1 MATLT
6 VGPGSGFQFQTVS
19 SAVAAAQDGDVIQ
32 VEAGT
37 YTNDFATID
46 RSITIEG
53 VGGLVNLVAT
63 VPPPNEKAILT
74 IGGSGEEPNVTLE
87 NISFSG
93 AAISND
99 LGGNAAGIRYQSG
112 NLTLDHTYF
121 YDNQDGLL
129 GGADPN
135 GTITIENSAFV
146 GNGNANPPGSGIE
159 HNLYVGAIAQLTID
173 NSYFDNPIVG
183 HDIKSRAMNNVI
195 ENSRIYDTSGSGSYE
210 IDIPNGGNT
219 VIQNNV
225 IEKGAGAGAGSFVSI
240 GEEGNVNATSTL
252 VVSGNTVVS
261 GYDGA
266 NFLAN
271 DTTTGANVTDNAF
284 YGLNSGQV
292 IQGPAGTIQSNSF
305 SAISAAPTLD
315 SSAPYLPVIPFSF
328 ACFAAGTRIAT
339 PDGSVAVEALCVGQ
353 PVIVLQPQRGSALI
367 KWIGNRRI
375 SLDRHIDRISAAPI
389 RIAADAFADGAPG
402 RDLFL
407 SPDHAIHTGGRLIPI
422 RLLVNG
428 ATIRRDDHM
437 PSVHY
442 FHIELDRHSTLLAEG
457 LEVESY
463 LDTGNRSVFEN
474 AGGAID
480 LHPDLATVTCQP
492 AREALS
498 CAPFEAG
505 AVLVERIWRRLAI
518 RAAQLGHVIS
528 EPRITKDPMV
538 RLWTD
543 EGWLW
548 PQPAPA
554 GVLRF
559 TPAGGAKSMLLVS
572 RATAPCDVKPWVE
585 DRRTLGVAI
594 TAIRML
600 TRSGM
605 VELPADDPSLQDGWW
620 PAEDDG
626 QNVWRWT
633 AGRARLPFW
642 PDVLSLD
649 ILLTGETP
657 YLIDGIDPMPALRS
671 VA

>member
-6 VGPGSGFQFQTVS
+6 VGPGSGFQFQTLS
-19 SAVAAAQDGDVIQ
+19 SAIAAAQDGDIIQ
-32 VEAGT
+32 VQTGT

-74 IGGSGEEPNVTLE
+74 IGGPGEEPDVTLE

-121 YDNQDGLL
+121 HDNQDGLL
-129 GGADPN
+129 GNADPT
-135 GTITIENSAFV
+135 GTITIKNSAFI
-146 GNGNANPPGSGIE
+146 GNGNANPPSGIE

-183 HDIKSRAMNNVI
+183 HDIKSRAANNII
-195 ENSRIYDTSGSGSYE
+195 ENSRIYDTRGSGSYE

-240 GEEGNVNATSTL
+240 GEEGNVNTTSTL
-252 VVSGNTVVS
+252 VVSGNTVIS
-261 GYDGA
+261 LYDGA

-271 DTTTGANVTDNAF
+271 DTTTGATVTGNAF

-292 IQGPAGTIQSNSF
+292 IQGPAGTIQANSF
-305 SAISAAPTLD
+305 PAISAAPTLD

-339 PDGSVAVEALCVGQ
+339 PGGPVAVEALSVGRS
-353 PVIVLQPQRGSALI
+353 VVVLLPQRGSAAI
-367 KWIGNRRI
+367 KWIGSRRI
-375 SLDRHIDRISAAPI
+375 SLDRHADRASAAPI
-389 RIAADAFADGAPG
+389 RIAADAFADGAPS

-407 SPDHAIHTGGRLIPI
+407 SPDHAIHIGGRLIPV

-437 PSVHY
+437 PSVRY

-463 LDTGNRSVFEN
+463 LDTGNRGVFEN
-474 AGGAID
+474 AGGAVD
-480 LHPDLATVTCQP
+480 LHPDLVSIAGQP
-492 AREALS
+492 SREALS

-505 AVLVERIWRRLAI
+505 AAQVERIWWRLAI
-518 RAAQLGHVIS
+518 RASQLGHAIP

-548 PQPAPA
+548 PQPAPS
-554 GVLRF
+554 GGLRF
-559 TPAGGAKSMLLVS
+559 TLAGGTKSMLLVS

-585 DRRTLGVAI
+585 DRRVLGVAI

-600 TRSGM
+600 TRSG
-605 VELPADDPSLQDGWW
+605 VIELPADHPSLQDGWW
-620 PAEDDG
+620 PAEGDG
-626 QNVWRWT
+626 PNVWRWT
-633 AGRARLPFW
+633 TGRARLPFW
-642 PDVLSLD
+642 PDILSLD
-649 ILLTGETP
+649 LLMTGETP
-657 YLIDGIDPMPALRS
+657 YLIEDDAPVPVLRS

>member
-6 VGPGSGFQFQTVS
+6 VGSGSGFGFQTLS
-19 SAVAAAQDGDVIQ
+19 SAIAAAQDGDVIQ
-32 VEAGT
+32 VQAGT

-63 VPPPNEKAILT
+63 VPPPNDKAILT
-74 IGGSGEEPNVTLE
+74 IGGPGEEPNVTLE

-112 NLTLDHTYF
+112 DLTLDHTYF
-121 YDNQDGLL
+121 YNNQDGLL
-129 GGADPN
+129 GDADAS
-135 GTITIENSAFV
+135 GTITIENSAFI
-146 GNGNANPPGSGIE
+146 GNGNANPPSGVE
-159 HNLYVGAIAQLTID
+159 HNLYVGVIAQLTVD

-183 HDIKSRAMNNVI
+183 HDIKSRAMNNII
-195 ENSRIYDTSGSGSYE
+195 ENSRIYDTTGSGSYE

-225 IEKGAGAGAGSFVSI
+225 IEKAAGAGAGSFIAI
-240 GEEGNVNATSTL
+240 GEEGNVNTTSTL
-252 VVSGNTVVS
+252 VVSGNTVIS
-261 GYDGA
+261 TYDSA
-266 NFLAN
+266 LFVAN
-271 DTTTGANVTDNAF
+271 DTTTGADVTGNAF
-284 YGLNSGQV
+284 YGVNSGQV
-292 IQGPAGTIQSNSF
+292 IQGPAGTIQTNSF
-305 SAISAAPTLD
+305 SAIASAPTLD

-339 PDGSVAVEALCVGQ
+339 PDGPVAVESLSVGQ
-353 PVIVLQPQRGSALI
+353 SVTVLQPQRGSAAI
-367 KWIGNRRI
+367 KWIGSRRI

-389 RIAADAFADGAPG
+389 RISTDAFADGAPC

-407 SPDHAIHTGGRLIPI
+407 SPDHAIHVGGRLIPI

-437 PSVHY
+437 QSIHY
-442 FHIELDRHSTLLAEG
+442 FHIELDHHSTVLAEG

-463 LDTGNRSVFEN
+463 LDTGNRTVFEN
-474 AGGAID
+474 DPGAID
-480 LHPDLATVTCQP
+480 LHPDMATVSGQP
-492 AREALS
+492 ARESLS

-505 AVLVERIWRRLAI
+505 AAHVERMWRRLAI
-518 RAAQLGHVIS
+518 RASQLGHVIP

-554 GVLRF
+554 GGLRF

-572 RATAPCDVKPWVE
+572 RATAPCDVRPWVE

-594 TAIRML
+594 TAIRMV
-600 TRSGM
+600 TRSGV
-605 VELPADDPSLQDGWW
+605 VELQADHPSLADGWW

-633 AGRARLPFW
+633 AGRARLPVW

-649 ILLTGETP
+649 LLMTGETP
-657 YLIDGIDPMPALRS
+657 YLMDDDDPMPALRS